1 MPFPKGK
8 FCYNFVG
15 NAWTCTKSQ
24 RTQRQHFYYATLTI
38 NGEYNLPNIAQ
49 NSNNRLLVYSR
60 IFVAPF
66 IEALSLIETSG
77 CP

>member
-1 MPFPKGK
+1 MSFPKGK

-38 NGEYNLPNIAQ
+38 NGEI
-49 NSNNRLLVYSR
+49 NSPILRKISTIDYWFIVVY
-60 IFVAPF
+60 
-66 IEALSLIETSG
+66 L
-77 CP
+77 